1 MFDASKEKP
10 TVGSARERQK
20 KELRRLL
27 ELKMLALYST
37 KSDTSM
43 KTSSKPR
50 RSHRAFQEKDV
61 KKAYSSFEAF
71 LNGVKSSPRTMT
83 RSGHVRFASV
93 MSWSL

>member
-1 MFDASKEKP
+1 M
-10 TVGSARERQK
+10 
-20 KELRRLL
+20 LL
-27 ELKMLALYST
+27 GLKRVALYST

-61 KKAYSSFEAF
+61 RKAYRSFETS
-71 LNGVKSSPRTMT
+71 LNGVKSSPRKTT
-83 RSGHVRFASV
+83 RSGHDRLASA